1 MLVCGCGWG
10 WGLGVGWQLVAS
22 SYSKATVYL
31 GLNALRL
38 GQTQLVMQLSVYYC
52 SSGISSE

>member
-1 MLVCGCGWG
+1 MGGGGGGGGW
-10 WGLGVGWQLVAS
+10 GVGWQLVAS

-31 GLNALRL
+31 GLDALRL

-52 SSGISSE
+52 SSGTSSE